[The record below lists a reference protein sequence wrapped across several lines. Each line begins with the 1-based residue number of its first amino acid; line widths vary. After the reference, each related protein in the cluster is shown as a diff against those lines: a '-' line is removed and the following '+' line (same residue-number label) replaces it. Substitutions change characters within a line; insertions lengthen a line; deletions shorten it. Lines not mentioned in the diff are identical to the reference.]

1 MSHARLLGCSPRG
14 HGDFY
19 LVFNSGTRS
28 SLLCMLSLAAVS
40 RVYSSCGAW
49 GPLSSSGAWAPLAP
63 STGPRAH
70 RHTGLVAP
78 QYVESSGPGIEP
90 ICPTLAGRFSAPGPP
105 ENSHGDF
112 KQRVHVTI
120 AKLYLTHQAELGML
134 FLCPEHSTHLF
145 NSYLSEFP
153 LFVIERQKGT
163 WELSQIEKG
172 SNAHHSIYP
181 LFPWASHYTPLNA
194 K

>member
-120 AKLYLTHQAELGML
+120 AKLCLTHPGRVRDALPM
-134 FLCPEHSTHLF
+134 P
-145 NSYLSEFP
+145 
-153 LFVIERQKGT
+153 
-163 WELSQIEKG
+163 
-172 SNAHHSIYP
+172 
-181 LFPWASHYTPLNA
+181 
-194 K
+194 